1 MPLPL
6 KPAASDLVTFVLQ
19 HVLSGTSKSGL
30 CSLKWPVC
38 LSTWKNVFFNA
49 YEAGRQ
55 RAVAVREARLRR
67 LEKQPAYQKEN
78 MKSHLCSR
86 AVNHAWLFVSLSLQV
101 CRCSPSSPKGNRRG
115 VPAAIARLKTATY
128 SRPWTNTGMRTVSNV
143 PAVTAAWGRW
153 APPSIRKPTS
163 SSVAGTTWGKK
174 DTQSP
179 FSTHNKHKSH
189 AFQRAVLH
197 ERITKVF
204 FTSMYSVSKWVHVL
218 FLWFR
223 MIWSKLCKDSSML

>member
-1 MPLPL
+1 MPLPQ
-6 KPAASDLVTFVLQ
+6 KPAASDHVTVVLQ
-19 HVLSGTSKSGL
+19 HVLSGTSKSWR
-30 CSLKWPVC
+30 CSPMCPLR
-38 LSTWKNVFFNA
+38 LSTWTDVFFNA
-49 YEAGRQ
+49 YEAGRPC
-55 RAVAVREARLRR
+55 AVATRTARLRR

-78 MKSHLCSR
+78 RKSHSCSW

-115 VPAAIARLKTATY
+115 VLAAIARLKTATC

-163 SSVAGTTWGKK
+163 SSVAGTTWGKQ

-179 FSTHNKHKSH
+179 LSTHNKHKCH
-189 AFQRAVLH
+189 AMARALWH
-197 ERITKVF
+197 ERIIKSFFLPLGSVCFGFSVCVSCVF
-204 FTSMYSVSKWVHVL
+204 HSQKHS
-218 FLWFR
+218 
-223 MIWSKLCKDSSML
+223 

>member
-1 MPLPL
+1 M
-6 KPAASDLVTFVLQ
+6 
-19 HVLSGTSKSGL
+19 
-30 CSLKWPVC
+30 WPVC

-55 RAVAVREARLRR
+55 CAVAVCEARLRR

-78 MKSHLCSR
+78 MKSHSCSR

-115 VPAAIARLKTATY
+115 VLAAIARLKTATC

-143 PAVTAAWGRW
+143 PAATAAWGRW

-179 FSTHNKHKSH
+179 FSPHNKHKSDVVPKIVLLKRI
-189 AFQRAVLH
+189 AELLFFCSLLSFQH
-197 ERITKVF
+197 RI
-204 FTSMYSVSKWVHVL
+204 
-218 FLWFR
+218 
-223 MIWSKLCKDSSML
+223 